1 MKPTRPFRSYSTY
14 AAACVDCN
22 EEIESREL
30 PVSQRCPGCQTRHD
44 TKPVVVPQPRDP
56 LTYSPFN
63 PDMMDEINMSE
74 LHVVAGDTL
83 RLLDKPLLVSD
94 KYERRKPGKRIAVL
108 IPYTIY
114 LTIQATIQKAMSDVP
129 KPL

>member
-1 MKPTRPFRSYSTY
+1 
-14 AAACVDCN
+14 
-22 EEIESREL
+22 
-30 PVSQRCPGCQTRHD
+30 
-44 TKPVVVPQPRDP
+44 
-56 LTYSPFN
+56 
-63 PDMMDEINMSE
+63 MMDEINMSE